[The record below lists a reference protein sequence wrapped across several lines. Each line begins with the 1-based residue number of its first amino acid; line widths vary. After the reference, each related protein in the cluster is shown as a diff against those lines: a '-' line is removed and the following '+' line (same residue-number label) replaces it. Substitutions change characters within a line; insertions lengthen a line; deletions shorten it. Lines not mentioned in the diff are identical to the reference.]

1 MMSDEL
7 RQRAG
12 DLVQAAWEWATNVG
26 AIGPNSKRGAKF
38 REFGAGSAICFP
50 PAALFGER
58 YIAIGS
64 GSVVGPYASLSAGV
78 SPEHDLGDVEVVRIG
93 DGCVIGKSA
102 GIVGHERIEIGD
114 GVFTGPNVYITDAN
128 HGYEDLSTAIGRQ
141 FGEPRPVRIGEHS
154 WLGHG
159 CVVLP
164 GVTIGRHVV
173 IGANAVVHNDL
184 PDRCVAVGN
193 PAQVVRHYEEGEGW
207 VWSHP
212 QHVHPHD
219 VSQISTSQP

>member
-1 MMSDEL
+1 MNEEL
-7 RQRAG
+7 RRLTG
-12 DLVQAAWEWATNVG
+12 ELVHNAWEWVTDVG
-26 AIGPNSKRGAKF
+26 AIRAEGKRAARF

-58 YIAIGS
+58 YISIGA
-64 GSVVGPYASLSAGV
+64 GTVVGPYASLSAGV
-78 SPEHDLGDVEVVRIG
+78 SPEHELGDIEVVRIG
-93 DGCVIGKSA
+93 DGCVIGKGA
-102 GIVGHERIEIGD
+102 GIVGHESIEIGD

-128 HGYEDLSTAIGRQ
+128 HGYEDLSLPIGRQ
-141 FGEPRPVRIGEHS
+141 FGEPRRVRIGEHS

-164 GVTIGRHVV
+164 GVTVGRHVV

-184 PDRCVAVGN
+184 PDLCVAVGN
-193 PAQVVRHYEEGEGW
+193 PAQVVRHYEEGRGW

-212 QHVHPHD
+212 QHPHPHE
-219 VSQISTSQP
+219 VSQINTSHP